1 MNQVTSSGLSCSAL
15 KKIMLIFHFSLV
27 ANTSS
32 NSTFFQILKP
42 LWWFTSCW
50 LILVSSQSAAVRGLF
65 LFWWQFS
72 ESNGSTV
79 QLTGVAAALLL
90 AVGGA
95 SREREHSRARH
106 RVDGY
111 LFQFTKQCSTVMT
124 DIIYTS
130 KIENNNI
137 EFKNQLD
144 CQI

>member
-1 MNQVTSSGLSCSAL
+1 M
-15 KKIMLIFHFSLV
+15 
-27 ANTSS
+27 
-32 NSTFFQILKP
+32 
-42 LWWFTSCW
+42 
-50 LILVSSQSAAVRGLF
+50 
-65 LFWWQFS
+65 
-72 ESNGSTV
+72 

-95 SREREHSRARH
+95 SREREHSRAH

-144 CQI
+144 CVKYKQV